1 MRSFSV
7 SPQSEGLR
15 EWDEAEAVLQAV
27 LRARCVFYFN
37 ILPQPEVRSKAVL
50 LLYNVLYPKA
60 EGEGEFGDPYYI
72 MASAFCISAGAI

>member
-1 MRSFSV
+1 MR
-7 SPQSEGLR
+7 LR
-15 EWDEAEAVLQAV
+15 LCCKLCCVLQVCV
-27 LRARCVFYFN
+27 LLQYTTV
-37 ILPQPEVRSKAVL
+37 LPQPEVRSKAVL